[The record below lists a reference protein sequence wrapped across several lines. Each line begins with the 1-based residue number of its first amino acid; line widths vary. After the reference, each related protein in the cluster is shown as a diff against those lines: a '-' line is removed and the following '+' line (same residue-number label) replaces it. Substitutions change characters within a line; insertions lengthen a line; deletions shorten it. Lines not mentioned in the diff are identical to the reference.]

1 MITYRDYS
9 DSDWQS
15 VCQIHDSARPDELK
29 GSCDP
34 RGFIPIEQ
42 DEEVEDLK
50 TCRKFVACDNE
61 TVVGFIGVDDKYL
74 AWLYIDPSNY
84 GKVSDEN
91 CCVLDSAR
99 SATAHGPSSSTAI
112 IQRSNSMNRKGSGKC
127 GALPVKTTAT
137 LLPVFEWKD
146 PKRTSWT
153 HLAFV

>member
-15 VCQIHDSARPDELK
+15 ICQIHDSARPDELK

-74 AWLYIDPSNY
+74 AWLYIDPSHY
-84 GKVSDEN
+84 GKGIGRELLRIGLREIGDGAWTI
-91 CCVLDSAR
+91 VLDGNHSAIKLYESEGFR
-99 SATAHGPSSSTAI
+99 EVRRFAGE
-112 IQRSNSMNRKGSGKC
+112 NNGY
-127 GALPVKTTAT
+127 PVTCIRMER
-137 LLPVFEWKD
+137 P
-146 PKRTSWT
+146 
-153 HLAFV
+153 